1 MNNID
6 NILVTGVGGLIGS
19 NFADYLIK
27 KNINVIGID
36 NFSGGY
42 KDFVNKKVKL
52 VEEDLTNYDKIEEIF
67 KENKIDYVYHF
78 AAYAAEGL
86 SPFIRKFN
94 YKNNLLVTTN
104 IVNLCIKYNIKR
116 LIFTSSMATYG
127 FGNNDG
133 QPFSEE
139 TPQCPIDPYGV
150 AKLSCEMDIKI
161 ACEQHN
167 LDYCIIRPHNVY
179 GKNQNIW
186 DRYRNVLGIWMNK
199 LLNNKPLTIYGD
211 GKQTR
216 AFSYIDDMLE
226 PLWNAGILEKSKNEC
241 INLGGIYDID
251 LNTVAK
257 HLIDIAGYGEII
269 YLEKRHEVKHAYCTH
284 KKSVDLLNYN
294 MNIQIKEGLKIMWE
308 WAKLQPNR
316 PIQSWNEYELDKG
329 IYDYW
334 KN

>member
-1 MNNID
+1 MDDEINVLI
-6 NILVTGVGGLIGS
+6 TGVGGLIGS
-19 NFADYLIK
+19 NFSDYLIK
-27 KNINVIGID
+27 KNIYVIGID

-42 KDFVNKKVKL
+42 KDFVNNKVKL
-52 VEEDLTNYDKIEEIF
+52 IIEDLTNFEKVEEIF
-67 KENKIDYVYHF
+67 KKNRIDYVYHF

-94 YKNNLLVTTN
+94 YTNNLLITTN
-104 IVNLCIKYNIKR
+104 IVNLCIKYNVKR

-133 QPFSEE
+133 KPFSEE
-139 TPQCPIDPYGV
+139 TPQKPIDPYGV
-150 AKLSCEMDIKI
+150 AKLACEMDIKI
-161 ACEQHN
+161 ASKQHN

-226 PLWNAGILEKSKNEC
+226 PLWNAAILEKSKNQC
-241 INLGGIYDID
+241 INLGGFYEID
-251 LNTVAK
+251 LNTAADY
-257 HLIDIAGYGEII
+257 IIEIAGYGEKV
-269 YLEKRHEVKHAYCTH
+269 YLESRHEVKHAYCTY
-284 KKSVDLLNYN
+284 KKSIDLLNFN
-294 MNIQIKEGLKIMWE
+294 MNVNFKAGLKLMWE
-308 WAKLQPNR
+308 WAKTQPKR
-316 PIQSWNEYELDKG
+316 PIQSWDKYELDKG
-329 IYDYW
+329 IYAYW
-334 KN
+334 K